1 MIFISMCAEM
11 GMPFEAVLKRQSGA
25 SRQSSYVLELAKAP
39 NVLETQ
45 SLMNSDKSTFAKAR
59 PFAVG
64 PKRPETVFVDPAG
77 TKTQVI
83 VGAAYSFVYGAFVSA
98 VNTWLFLPVLLLIVG
113 YGPSY
118 VSRVTGDNN
127 NNSNSNN
134 DNSNGDNGDNYD
146 NKHGASSNNNNNSI
160 SCHCHCFRSLCF
172 DVVVVVAVVVVGG
185 GLASPAP
192 GLPVL

>member
-1 MIFISMCAEM
+1 
-11 GMPFEAVLKRQSGA
+11 MPFEAVLKRQSGA
-25 SRQSSYVLELAKAP
+25 SRQSSYVLELAKAL

-45 SLMNSDKSTFAKAR
+45 SSMNSDKSI
-59 PFAVG
+59 G
-64 PKRPETVFVDPAG
+64 PAG

-83 VGAAYSFVYGAFVSA
+83 VGAAYSFVYGAVVSA
-98 VNTWLFLPVLLLIVG
+98 VNTWLVLLLLLLIVR

-172 DVVVVVAVVVVGG
+172 EDKDYRTGN
-185 GLASPAP
+185 P
-192 GLPVL
+192 GAGEARPPPMRRHPRQRRDEESK